1 MNFATVLRLTDLK
14 IGNGWDFWYAT
25 PYYWRLMADKLGIGL
40 FAVMAESNYEKIC
53 DQCDGLILP
62 GSNNNINPSY
72 WGGEPFEEEC
82 IDEFPSD
89 SELIRY
95 FVEKGKPVIGVCGG
109 LQSIN
114 VCFGGSLKKVT
125 NHNLGGVHHD
135 IDIDKDSFLY
145 DVFKTERTSVN
156 TYHNW
161 AIDKVAP
168 GFRVVATS
176 DDGVVEAIECKNKNI
191 FAVQWH
197 PERSFEEEY
206 AIEHK
211 IFENF
216 IKLSK

>member
-1 MNFATVLRLTDLK
+1 MNNYDVIIVGAGPAGIFTAIELLK
-14 IGNGWDFWYAT
+14 NGSK
-25 PYYWRLMADKLGIGL
+25 DK
-40 FAVMAESNYEKIC
+40 
-53 DQCDGLILP
+53 IL
-62 GSNNNINPSY
+62 
-72 WGGEPFEEEC
+72 
-82 IDEFPSD
+82 
-89 SELIRY
+89 L
-95 FVEKGKPVIGVCGG
+95 VEKGKPVIGVCGG

-135 IDIDKDSFLY
+135 INIDKDSFLY

-176 DDGVVEAIECKNKNI
+176 DDGVVEAIECKDKNI